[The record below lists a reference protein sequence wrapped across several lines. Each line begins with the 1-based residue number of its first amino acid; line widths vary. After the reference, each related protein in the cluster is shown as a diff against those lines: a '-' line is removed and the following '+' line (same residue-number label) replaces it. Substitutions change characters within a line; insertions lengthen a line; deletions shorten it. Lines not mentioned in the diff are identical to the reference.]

1 MLEYFVFWKCQ
12 IVKDEI
18 SQFKEVKVSEIYFAI
33 EILGKYFQ
41 LYKQTF
47 YFIRPQNTWILIV
60 FAIASL
66 GQIKDQGLTTKHFQK
81 YILQWIFFVVAKLK
95 VTV

>member
-12 IVKDEI
+12 IVKDKI
-18 SQFKEVKVSEIYFAI
+18 SQFKEEKVSEIYFAI

-41 LYKQTF
+41 LHKQTS
-47 YFIRPQNTWILIV
+47 YFISPQNTWILIV

-66 GQIKDQGLTTKHFQK
+66 GQIKDQGLTTKHF
-81 YILQWIFFVVAKLK
+81 
-95 VTV
+95 